1 MEELT
6 RKGVGINLDKE
17 AFDYGMKSVN
27 ELFPIQKKELA
38 KKSKKKK

>member
-17 AFDYGMKSVN
+17 AFDYGMKSIN
-27 ELFPIQKKELA
+27 ELFPQAKKEIRN
-38 KKSKKKK
+38 KSKKKK